1 MAFSICIKI
10 GNIKG
15 ESNIAGHTGEI
26 DVVSWNWGVT
36 QSASAQRSG
45 AIAGAADVKDLTFT
59 KYVDNASPTLFQEC
73 FRGNNQNQAVL
84 YVFKSSGD
92 TPLEFIKITMDDT
105 VIISSVK
112 AGDPL
117 PEDRYS
123 ETVTL
128 SFAHAKFEYTQLTSK
143 GKGATTTADITISK
157 RH

>member
-1 MAFSICIKI
+1 
-10 GNIKG
+10 
-15 ESNIAGHTGEI
+15 
-26 DVVSWNWGVT
+26 
-36 QSASAQRSG
+36 
-45 AIAGAADVKDLTFT
+45 
-59 KYVDNASPTLFQEC
+59 
-73 FRGNNQNQAVL
+73 
-84 YVFKSSGD
+84 
-92 TPLEFIKITMDDT
+92 MDDT